1 MIHKVSVVVVEV
13 LLVADLAPPF
23 LWLFEQIPCRLQALM
38 ALPIADYSF
47 RRRQS
52 CVDGCRTAEVISS
65 FALCLTQPNNSD
77 LLPLSRLAMHEAV
90 GQGD

>member
-23 LWLFEQIPCRLQALM
+23 LWLFEQIPCPLQALM

-65 FALCLTQPNNSD
+65 FALRFDPAQQLGSFAFI
-77 LLPLSRLAMHEAV
+77 SFGYA
-90 GQGD
+90 